1 MDQVTLLRDT
11 LRPHL
16 GWHRARLSFVSMFL
30 IALLRTRTVN
40 LSELATAFCGKVQID
55 SCYKRLQRFFREYD
69 VDEITIAQTVVALLK
84 IPQPWVLSVDRTEW
98 QLGKRVFNLLVLGV
112 VHQGV
117 AIPLVWTILNKRGNS
132 NTVER
137 MQLFSRFLEHF
148 AHVQVSYLTADR
160 KFVGQDWF
168 SYLDA
173 TPNTPFRIRIR
184 ENHKLFDGKHSLKV
198 TTVFQDLQPAPRQVL
213 RHQRRLWGHWLY
225 IAALRLDDGNLLVV
239 ATQCKPQMAI
249 ADYANR
255 WGIETLFGIF
265 RH

>member
-1 MDQVTLLRDT
+1 
-11 LRPHL
+11 
-16 GWHRARLSFVSMFL
+16 
-30 IALLRTRTVN
+30 
-40 LSELATAFCGKVQID
+40 
-55 SCYKRLQRFFREYD
+55 
-69 VDEITIAQTVVALLK
+69 
-84 IPQPWVLSVDRTEW
+84 
-98 QLGKRVFNLLVLGV
+98 
-112 VHQGV
+112 
-117 AIPLVWTILNKRGNS
+117 
-132 NTVER
+132 

-160 KFVGQDWF
+160 EFVGQDWF

-198 TTVFQDLQPAPRQVL
+198 TTVFQDLQPAPPQVL

-225 IAALRLDDGNLLVV
+225 IAALGLDDGNLLVV

-249 ADYANR
+249 TDYANR
-255 WGIETLFGIF
+255 WGIETLFGLF